1 MLLLDCPKAIKFFLA
16 SGLSLPLSIYACCSS
31 SLHSAVKGL
40 AQCFLEHSQRWSF
53 LQTQLFQL
61 NRPRNLSLSSQ
72 GECCRH
78 QPHSDPTL
86 NLFQWFL
93 FSIHV
98 VAYASNVKYK
108 LGWVTVL
115 GDSVKL
121 RYMTCIALPMCPNSS
136 IFTEKAIRLFMNSV
150 FLVNVT
156 VLIKQAKK
164 PKRGSVLCGG
174 KGSGH
179 STKAGRVQ

>member
-1 MLLLDCPKAIKFFLA
+1 M
-16 SGLSLPLSIYACCSS
+16 SGVSLPLSIYACCSS

-40 AQCFLEHSQRWSF
+40 AQCFLKHSQRWSF

-86 NLFQWFL
+86 NLFQWCLAPVFNPCSCL
-93 FSIHV
+93 CIQCKV
-98 VAYASNVKYK
+98 QT
-108 LGWVTVL
+108 WM
-115 GDSVKL
+115 GDCFGGQCEELKL
-121 RYMTCIALPMCPNSS
+121 RYMTCIALPMCPNAS

-156 VLIKQAKK
+156 VLIKQVKK

-179 STKAGRVQ
+179 STKAARVQ